1 MLPFLMR
8 IALASAAL
16 VIAFACSDGSSDGS
30 PDAGP
35 DDEAPLRR
43 CIQSNDDSLCTCKT
57 ESQRYFD
64 AAFVPA
70 AQTYVDSCSGVCC
83 YVPDGLE
90 NYCVCDDWTD
100 PCGPVAGNTIVGSCQ
115 L

>member
-1 MLPFLMR
+1 MLAFLMR
-8 IALASAAL
+8 TAIACAVL
-16 VIAFACSDGSSDGS
+16 VMAFACSDGSSDAS

-43 CIQSNDDSLCTCKT
+43 CIQSNDDSSCTCKT
-57 ESQRYFD
+57 ASQRYFD

-70 AQTYVDSCSGVCC
+70 AQTYVNGCSGVCC
-83 YVPDGLE
+83 YVPNGLE
-90 NYCVCDDWTD
+90 SQCVCSDATG
-100 PCGPVAGNTIVGSCQ
+100 PCGPVAGNTVVGSCQ